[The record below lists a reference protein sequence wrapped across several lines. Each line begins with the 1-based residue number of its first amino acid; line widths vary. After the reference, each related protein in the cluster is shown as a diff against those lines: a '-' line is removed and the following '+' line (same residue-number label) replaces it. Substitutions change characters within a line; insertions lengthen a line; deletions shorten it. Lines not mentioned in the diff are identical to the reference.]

1 MMGWSPHRKQ
11 LHDDATNFA
20 AIDGYI
26 TKRHQRG
33 RSALR
38 LSYSLISK
46 NTRGRLVDDVT
57 SLLAAASACTNLVS
71 SADML
76 SCMLQM
82 LSIAGKVV
90 LKLFGFLFG
99 QYSSSQRDRGHVKLR
114 RGHNAGRLQR
124 HGLLLALYATHL
136 VVRLCR
142 ASQCE
147 R

>member
-11 LHDDATNFA
+11 LHDDATDFA

-57 SLLAAASACTNLVS
+57 SLLAAASASTNLVS

-76 SCMLQM
+76 PCMLQM

-114 RGHNAGRLQR
+114 RGHNAGWLQR